1 MGDIIRVSNPGTP
14 MSARPGPSAK
24 GTTMAGNDLGSLLGG
39 LLGGSG
45 GQGGSAGGGAAGGAG
60 NILGALLGALMGG
73 AGGSRA
79 DGSNPLGGLMDMLT
93 KSGLADQAQSW
104 IGTGDNQ
111 SVSGAQIAEAL
122 PDEALQKAAAQ
133 AGVSPQEAA
142 DQIARAL
149 PTAVDRLSPQGQLPT
164 GSLEEI
170 IRAQKF

>member
-1 MGDIIRVSNPGTP
+1 MSDIVRVSKPGAAL
-14 MSARPGPSAK
+14 SARPGPSAK

-45 GQGGSAGGGAAGGAG
+45 GQGGSAGGGAGAAG
-60 NILGALLGALMGG
+60 NVLGALLGALMGG
-73 AGGSRA
+73 VGGSQA
-79 DGSNPLGGLMDMLT
+79 GGSNPLGGLMDMLT

-111 SVSGAQIAEAL
+111 AVSGAQIAGAL

-142 DQIARAL
+142 DQIAQAL
-149 PTAVDRLSPQGQLPT
+149 PTAVDKLSPEGQLPT

>member
-1 MGDIIRVSNPGTP
+1 MSRSRVRRC
-14 MSARPGPSAK
+14 ARPGPSSK
-24 GTTMAGNDLGSLLGG
+24 GVTMAGNDLGSLLGG
-39 LLGGSG
+39 LLGAGG
-45 GQGGSAGGGAAGGAG
+45 GQGGSGGGG

-73 AGGSRA
+73 GAGVGGAQAGGN
-79 DGSNPLGGLMDMLT
+79 NPLGGLMDMLT
-93 KSGLADQAQSW
+93 RSGLADQAQSW

-111 SVSGAQIAEAL
+111 PVSGAQIAEAL

-133 AGVSPQEAA
+133 AGVSPREAA
-142 DQIARAL
+142 DQIAQAL

>member
-1 MGDIIRVSNPGTP
+1 
-14 MSARPGPSAK
+14 
-24 GTTMAGNDLGSLLGG
+24 MAGNDLGSLLGG

-45 GQGGSAGGGAAGGAG
+45 GQGGSGGAGGG

-73 AGGSRA
+73 AGGSQA
-79 DGSNPLGGLMDMLT
+79 GGSNPLGGLLDMLT

-149 PTAVDRLSPQGQLPT
+149 PTAVDKLSPQGQLPT

-170 IRAQKF
+170 IRAQNL

>member
-1 MGDIIRVSNPGTP
+1 MGDIVRVSKPGTP
-14 MSARPGPSAK
+14 PSARPGPSSK
-24 GTTMAGNDLGSLLGG
+24 GMTMAGNDLGSLLGG

-45 GQGGSAGGGAAGGAG
+45 GQGGSGGGG
-60 NILGALLGALMGG
+60 NILGALLGALTGG
-73 AGGSRA
+73 AGGSQA
-79 DGSNPLGGLMDMLT
+79 GGGNPLGGLLDMLT

-133 AGVSPQEAA
+133 AGVSPEEAA

-149 PTAVDRLSPQGQLPT
+149 PAAVDRLSPEGQLPS
-164 GSLEEI
+164 GSLEDI

>member
-1 MGDIIRVSNPGTP
+1 MSDIVRVSKPGTKH
-14 MSARPGPSAK
+14 SARPGPSAK
-24 GTTMAGNDLGSLLGG
+24 GMTMAGNDLGSLLGG

-45 GQGGSAGGGAAGGAG
+45 GQGGSGGAG
-60 NILGALLGALMGG
+60 GNVLGALLGALMGG
-73 AGGSRA
+73 AGGSQA
-79 DGSNPLGGLMDMLT
+79 GGSNPLGGLMDMLT
-93 KSGLADQAQSW
+93 RSGLADQAQSW

-149 PTAVDRLSPQGQLPT
+149 PTAVDKLSPEGQLPT